1 VEDDWSDVG
10 WLGGVVSSPQK
21 KGELWQRLAL
31 IYKQTRPAGD
41 LSLSKFDLGGL
52 RLSSSQA
59 KSHRI
64 RKRELLQ

>member
-1 VEDDWSDVG
+1 MEDDWSDVG

-52 RLSSSQA
+52 
-59 KSHRI
+59 
-64 RKRELLQ
+64 